1 MAQTPPAE
9 MADLSDD
16 DTIAVLPDRSRSIS
30 ADTTDTD
37 IMRSGNERELQGKWR
52 PIMAAFNV
60 KSVKSED
67 RHFWYITEAV
77 EEATYNYTSSSH
89 EGYQTFR
96 GTCLAH
102 PTTDPCSSSL
112 CDLRIW
118 YQYEFA
124 S

>member
-60 KSVKSED
+60 KSVKSSKNSS
-67 RHFWYITEAV
+67 
-77 EEATYNYTSSSH
+77 ATPSRASSV
-89 EGYQTFR
+89 
-96 GTCLAH
+96 
-102 PTTDPCSSSL
+102 
-112 CDLRIW
+112 
-118 YQYEFA
+118 A
-124 S
+124 STASAGGSAKSKKGRKK